1 MKNKILIY
9 LSLIALV
16 IIFYLT
22 LPDNKPKVVVCDVG
36 QGDAILATYK
46 NIQIL
51 VDVGPNN
58 KKVLKCLQNNLPFW
72 DKTIEVVILT
82 HGDSDHVGALD
93 DLRRSYKVGQF
104 FSNGYLDEEIEQKIY
119 SRKLS
124 QNDIVS
130 LGIFTFEVVWPEENV
145 GSEASNGSQVLT
157 DKDGNENSIAGILTV
172 PSTILGQN
180 WKMFLTG
187 DMESEAEQKLVW
199 REILNE
205 PVDVLKVSH
214 HGSNTGTSDELLD
227 MLKPKTAVISVGKN
241 NRFGHP
247 TEEILE
253 KLKRFEIKIRRTD
266 LEGEIE
272 VFKVDY

>member
-104 FSNGYLDEEIEQKIY
+104 FSNGYLDEGIEQKIY